1 MVVLSS
7 VLTVLVCS
15 ATGLLCKG
23 AAAGDWDLWKGLRLV
38 EALVVVG
45 LLAAGLSTMSTSRD
59 LGEEAALPVAVEAAG
74 RLSSFRE
81 GSGVS
86 EE

>member
-1 MVVLSS
+1 MVVLST

-15 ATGLLCKG
+15 ETGLLCKG
-23 AAAGDWDLWKGLRLV
+23 APAGDWDLWKELRLAEV
-38 EALVVVG
+38 LVVVG
-45 LLAAGLSTMSTSRD
+45 SLPAGLFTMSTSREV
-59 LGEEAALPVAVEAAG
+59 GRKAALPVAEETG
-74 RLSSFRE
+74 GGLSSFRE